1 MYIPCVMVNADGLLS
16 NVAQALVDDVLQ
28 HKLNRVNI
36 ETTAQGEGKF
46 RHKYS

>member
-46 RHKYS
+46 RPKYS